1 MFSTFLVFVLNT
13 GAALWVAILGSTTA
27 MVAMVVMATITIT
40 KVDTT
45 MATRLATMGT
55 TNKAIMDTT
64 SMVETVDTMAM
75 MLMTG
80 VTRTT
85 TWVMRIT
92 R

>member
-1 MFSTFLVFVLNT
+1 MLNT

-27 MVAMVVMATITIT
+27 MVAMVVMATMTITIT

-80 VTRTT
+80 VTRTMT
-85 TWVMRIT
+85 RVMRIT